1 MESIYKLL
9 KIIPLKMRLKIFYFF
24 KFRKILDIKKP
35 KKYTEKIQYRKLN
48 MLSSY
53 SVLSDKLL
61 VKNYISKLI
70 GKEYIIKTIYHTT
83 NVDDINFNKL
93 PDSFVIK
100 TNFGSGAEH
109 IHIIKDK
116 NKIDENSIKKKF
128 QKALS
133 KKYKGSIL
141 GETQYDKINKK
152 ILIEEFIDNNG
163 NDIDDFKFHI
173 FNSKNGFLQIDFDRF
188 SDHKRNLYN
197 LNFEK
202 LNYGLCY
209 KQGDYTLPPLELLE
223 KMKNISLTLSQNF
236 DYVRIDLYLVKDKIF
251 FGEMTFTPGSGF
263 EAFSNSYADELYG
276 KLWLQE

>member
-9 KIIPLKMRLKIFYFF
+9 NIIPLKIRLKIFYFF
-24 KFRKILDIKKP
+24 KFRRILDIKKP

-48 MLSSY
+48 MRPSY

-70 GKEYIIKTIYHTT
+70 GKEYIIKTIYHTN

-109 IHIIKDK
+109 IQIIKDK